1 MKKRKKESTRYRYIV
16 PIFSCVI
23 LVIALISTIINDWI
37 QVVRNRNEIK
47 EVNIKYEELKE
58 EEASLNVEVAKLK
71 DPDYIARYAREK
83 YMYSK
88 PGEIILRMVEPD
100 DSECNNEA
108 NNTDNNG

>member
-1 MKKRKKESTRYRYIV
+1 MKKRKKESNKYRYLV

-23 LVIALISTIINDWI
+23 LIIALISTVINDWM
-37 QVVRNRNEIK
+37 QVTKNRNEIK
-47 EVNIKYEELKE
+47 EVNIKYEGLLE

-88 PGEIILRMVEPD
+88 PGEIILRIIEPKEE
-100 DSECNNEA
+100 SEDEE
-108 NNTDNNG
+108 NG